1 MRRILLSCAI
11 LGVLTLPA
19 AAASAGAGATGKT
32 DFLVV
37 RKAQGDGSANGAPVV
52 TLVMRRGF
60 VLGRVKPQSEAKVD
74 VYQLYSKR
82 GQGGGATAVGPEVF
96 SKTVRG
102 HRFIRHEFKGVG
114 FRFRALGGFFR
125 VVVRGSGIYLF
136 AGGHGSVKLHGS
148 SLDPG
153 GDGTYS
159 VGGAAFRSLPGH
171 VLTRQIGRG

>member
-19 AAASAGAGATGKT
+19 AAAFARADAVGKA

-37 RKAQGDGSANGAPVV
+37 RKAAGDGSATGAPVV

-60 VLGRVKPQSEAKVD
+60 VLGRVRQQSEARVD
-74 VYQLYSKR
+74 VYQLPS
-82 GQGGGATAVGPEVF
+82 QGGQAGGARAVGPEVS

-102 HRFIRHEFKGVG
+102 HRFIRREFKGVG
-114 FRFRALGGFFR
+114 FRFRALGDYFR

-136 AGGHGSVKLHGS
+136 AGGQGRVKLHGS

-159 VGGAAFRSLPGH
+159 IGGAAFRSLPAH
-171 VLTRQIGRG
+171 VLKRRIGRG